1 MKKSILKFST
11 TILLLIVILAGC
23 KKEKIDS
30 QISKSSAVTCF
41 YKTQQ
46 PYEMI
51 VDSIG
56 VIHNQ
61 GLEYAF
67 NKIKDQ
73 ELFKGMSDSTN
84 VMSLIAQLTT
94 EYLNARFVNVPLTY
108 STGFTDTIFSGMSNN
123 LYQPTNYS
131 NIFKQK
137 MNELTSTF
145 DTINNINDYKSFAI
159 SFLASNID
167 SIPANEQITFKMAVI
182 VSYNSLE
189 YWDNNFASWNDEFKK
204 QTGVEGPSYS
214 KINVRNCGK
223 ADIQGCIEGAIGGAL
238 SGGLVGA
245 CLGAPLTAIGSSLKT
260 AIWDRLWP

>member
-1 MKKSILKFST
+1 
-11 TILLLIVILAGC
+11 
-23 KKEKIDS
+23 
-30 QISKSSAVTCF
+30 
-41 YKTQQ
+41 
-46 PYEMI
+46 MI

-84 VMSLIAQLTT
+84 VISLIAQLAT
-94 EYLNARFVNVPLTY
+94 EYLNARFINIPLSY
-108 STGFTDTIFSGMSNN
+108 SNGFRDSIISGMSNN
-123 LYQPTNYS
+123 LYQPINYS
-131 NIFKQK
+131 NTFKLK
-137 MNELTSTF
+137 MNELTNTF
-145 DTINNINDYKSFAI
+145 DTINNINDYKTFAI
-159 SFLASNID
+159 SFLANNLD

-204 QTGVEGPSYS
+204 QTGIEGPSYS
-214 KINVRNCGK
+214 KINVRNCAK
-223 ADIQGCIEGAIGGAL
+223 DDIKGCIEGAIGGAIG
-238 SGGLVGA
+238 GGLVGA
-245 CLGAPLTAIGSSLKT
+245 CLGAPLSAIGSSLKS